1 MIKIKGNNILI
12 KKSPITGQNIS
23 SELQKRAK
31 ALRREMTP
39 WESKLWVHLR
49 ANRLGGFHFRRQ
61 QIIDG
66 YIVDFYCH
74 AAKLIVEVDGSG
86 HLDQQEYDQARD
98 THLTALGLKVLRFFN
113 SDVDQ
118 DFDTVLKAILSAC
131 INQEE
136 SG

>member
-1 MIKIKGNNILI
+1 LT

-23 SELQKRAK
+23 PELQERAK
-31 ALRREMTP
+31 ALRQEMTP
-39 WESKLWVHLR
+39 WESKLWAHLR

-74 AAKLIVEVDGSG
+74 VARLVIEVDGSG
-86 HLDQQEYDQARD
+86 HLDQQAYDQARD
-98 THLTALGLKVLRFFN
+98 AHLTALGLRVLRFLN
-113 SDVDQ
+113 SNVDQ
-118 DFDTVLKAILSAC
+118 DIDTVLEDILSAC